1 MLNEAMQPEPTT
13 SMRGK
18 SVKTKALFVA
28 FLMAAAPTVS
38 AAQVNCDTSVEL
50 VCEFPVSAETLSAQT
65 FGAGAKA
72 AALST
77 AVPINAAIAAQLT
90 QLPIPSA
97 TVGVVSLRHKGSEVP
112 TPWNNLGP
120 VLTDRPDTI
129 GKGHVFLGFSY
140 QHFNFNALEGY
151 SLSSLPIA
159 FTYSATIQTPQ
170 GTPDT
175 QTYYGSMANNVR
187 FQLDQ
192 YVAIATAGITRTTDF
207 SVIVPV
213 NYVSLSVASSNFSAV
228 TYDSLKNT
236 YTPVGP
242 PKGTTV
248 TSSGSANG
256 IGDVTI
262 SFKQMVLGQD
272 HNRPAAAMGATFRF
286 ATGDSLNYL
295 GSGAIGGSAYGLVEY
310 RARLAPH
317 FKLGY
322 QWNNTTKVLD
332 LQNGTNK
339 SLPGGLSYAAGT
351 DFRVNRQLTLAADLL
366 GSQFVNTPYFTQST
380 LAFNPPPPSNTGL
393 SSLYHLVTTPPK
405 TYTTV
410 NFSGGLKWSPLPH
423 LVLFG
428 NALLQV
434 NQQGLRSDVVPL
446 GGIAYNFSRRE

>member
-1 MLNEAMQPEPTT
+1 MN
-13 SMRGK
+13 
-18 SVKTKALFVA
+18 TKALFVA
-28 FLMAAAPTVS
+28 LSIAAAPIVS
-38 AAQVNCDTSVEL
+38 VAQVNCDTSTKL

-120 VLTDRPDTI
+120 VLTDRPDTV
-129 GKGHVFLGFSY
+129 GRGHVFAGFSY
-140 QHFNFNALEGY
+140 QHFNFNALEGF
-151 SLSSLPIA
+151 SLSALPIA
-159 FTYSATIQTPQ
+159 FSYSATIQTPQ
-170 GTPDT
+170 GTPDL
-175 QTYYGSMANNVR
+175 QTYYGSMANKVR

-192 YVAIATAGITRTTDF
+192 YVGIATVGATRTTDV

-213 NYVSLSVASSNFSAV
+213 NSVSLSVVSSNFNAV

-242 PKGTTV
+242 AKGTTV
-248 TSSGSANG
+248 ATSGSANG
-256 IGDVTI
+256 IGDVTL
-262 SFKQMVLGQD
+262 SVKQMVLGQD
-272 HNRPAAAMGATFRF
+272 HNRPAAALVGTFRIPS
-286 ATGDSLNYL
+286 GDSFNYL
-295 GSGAIGGSAYGLVEY
+295 GSGALGGSLYGLFEY

-332 LQNGTNK
+332 LQGGATK
-339 SLPGGLSYAAGT
+339 RLPGGLQYAVGT

-366 GSQFVNTPYFTQST
+366 GSQFVNTPYFTKTT
-380 LAFNPPPPSNTGL
+380 LHFNPPPAANSGVPSTFQ
-393 SSLYHLVTTPPK
+393 LVTTPAN
-405 TYTTV
+405 TYTTE
-410 NFSGGLKWSPLPH
+410 NFSGGVKWSPLPH

-428 NALLQV
+428 NALIQV
-434 NQQGLRSDVVPL
+434 NNLGLRSEVVPL
-446 GGIAYNFSRRE
+446 AGIAYNFSKRE